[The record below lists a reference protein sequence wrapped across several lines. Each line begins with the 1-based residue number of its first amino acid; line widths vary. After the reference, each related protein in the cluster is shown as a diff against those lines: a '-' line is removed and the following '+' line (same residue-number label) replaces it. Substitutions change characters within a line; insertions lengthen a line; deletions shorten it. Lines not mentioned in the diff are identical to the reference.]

1 MSKGCDA
8 IRSMLVQ
15 MPALLV
21 VFNEWYF
28 LMVQKGAPKTKTP
41 PFARL

>member
-1 MSKGCDA
+1 MSKGCDSL
-8 IRSMLVQ
+8 RSMLVQ
-15 MPALLV
+15 MPVLLV